1 MIPLGGSDF
10 PTTPDQLAD
19 ALRAGLA
26 EVLSLPDGRAVVDA
40 DPDRLSIDA
49 SGAVVEPHGPT
60 DAAGI
65 GQSQPGPTFRS
76 VEMVAHPL
84 LVEGARV
91 RFDLT
96 AADVRFNFD
105 RNKAGRPVLLLASAA
120 DGRVTLGI
128 TKADLIALATAKA
141 REAARLKGVEV
152 ERLDL
157 NLTQLGAR
165 SIRLEAKADVQTKA
179 IFKMVRGAVV
189 FRGRIDVDDR
199 LVARLSELDVAG
211 EGMMIALAVNLV
223 RGRVTA
229 LEGKEF
235 PLGTFALGGLRL
247 HDVQLQVGDELSVT
261 ASFGG

>member
-10 PTTPDQLAD
+10 PTNANDLTD

-26 EVLSLPDGRAVVDA
+26 EFLRLPDERAVVTVAA
-40 DPDRLSIDA
+40 DHLTIDA
-49 SGAVVEPHGPT
+49 SGAAVEPHGRS
-60 DAAGI
+60 DATGV
-65 GQSQPGPTFRS
+65 GQAQPGPAFGS
-76 VEMVAHPL
+76 VAIVAHPL
-84 LVEGARV
+84 LLEEARV

-96 AADVRFNFD
+96 AGDVRFDFD
-105 RNKAGRPVLLLASAA
+105 RNRSGRPVLVLASAA
-120 DGRVTLGI
+120 EGRVTVASS
-128 TKADLIALATAKA
+128 KADLVALITAKA
-141 REAARLKGVEV
+141 REAARVKGVDV
-152 ERLDL
+152 EQVEL
-157 NLTQLGAR
+157 NLTQLGPR
-165 SIRLEAKADVQTKA
+165 SIRLEARAEVQTKA

-189 FRGRIDVDDR
+189 LRGRIDVDDR

-211 EGMMIALAVNLV
+211 QGMMIALAVNLV

-235 PLGTFALGGLRL
+235 ALGTFVLGGLRL